1 MRRSQPAVRE
11 VSAWLDRSVCRCA
24 VDRLEQLRSARA
36 DGRDRACAA
45 SRGFGLDTYRPAE
58 TEQEPVDASDVQVRH
73 GTQTL
78 DRFLGGGTDAG
89 LRFSSN
95 PGSVFETLEEI
106 GIVDLHASG

>member
-78 DRFLGGGTDAG
+78 DRFLGCNCLLYTSDAADD
-89 LRFSSN
+89 LTR
-95 PGSVFETLEEI
+95 
-106 GIVDLHASG
+106 VDLGGRR